1 MAHELLFVEDE
12 ATYRL
17 HYVCFAFNAEHVD

>member
-1 MAHELLFVEDE
+1 MAHELLFAEDE

-17 HYVCFAFNAEHVD
+17 HYVCYWFNVDSVD

>member
-17 HYVCFAFNAEHVD
+17 HFVCFYFNGDCID

>member
-1 MAHELLFVEDE
+1 MAHELLFIEDE

-17 HYVCFAFNAEHVD
+17 HYVCYWFNAECID

>member
-1 MAHELLFVEDE
+1 MAHELLFIEDE

-17 HYVCFAFNAEHVD
+17 HYVCYWFNAETID